1 MAYEI
6 IGTVYKVGTTEQI
19 PTKTG
24 GALLKRSIILEQQ
37 RFDPNTGE
45 PFANNYPS
53 FEFTNQGCAQL
64 DRYTK
69 GSKVRLRFD
78 IQGVLYNDKQTNEEK
93 SFTHLRAFKIEPYVP
108 QQQGGYQNG
117 AMNGTAQ
124 NGGARMQQG
133 YQQAPQ
139 GGYQQQGYQQQPPQN
154 MPPLG
159 YPPKQGDDLPY

>member
-24 GALLKRSIILEQQ
+24 GTLLKRSIILEQQ

-78 IQGVLYNDKQTNEEK
+78 IQGGLYNDKQTNEEK
-93 SFTHLRAFKIEPYVP
+93 SFTHLRAFKIEPYAP
-108 QQQGGYQNG
+108 QQGYAAGGG
-117 AMNGTAQ
+117 SAQ
-124 NGGARMQQG
+124 NAAQNMWARMQQG